1 VTPAQQH
8 LATRQ
13 AVGLFD
19 FSFMSL
25 CEIAGSGAPALL
37 ERLQTRALDGIQPGQ
52 LVYTLLLRDD
62 GAVFIDATLWRHAD
76 GQWWLFTG
84 RRSDIYW
91 IAERAAGFDVRI
103 RERSGELAVLAVQG
117 PSSGTVLARFARTE
131 LVRSLRYFHFV
142 QHGGT
147 VIGRLGFSGELGYE
161 IMLPADQ
168 APITRKAL
176 LDAGR
181 DFGIVECSFAAAD
194 SLRIESGYVL
204 FGKEIDGR
212 ANPRELRLERLVS
225 SPPKFGLTRKLLGLE
240 ILDRPPRADLPLAQV
255 TSECFSPV
263 LGRQI
268 ALGFGAPEAC
278 AGDHVRLADGRLAA
292 AVRLP
297 FYDPGRRLPRSAP
310 L

>member
-1 VTPAQQH
+1 MTPAQEH

-25 CEIAGSGAPALL
+25 CEIAGGAAPALL
-37 ERLQTRALDGIQPGQ
+37 ERLQTRAPDRVEPGQ

-62 GAVFIDATLWRHAD
+62 GAVFVDATLWRHAD
-76 GQWWLFTG
+76 GEWWLFTG
-84 RRSDIYW
+84 RRSDIPW

-103 RERSGELAVLAVQG
+103 RERSGELAVLALQG
-117 PSSGTVLARFARTE
+117 PSSGTVLARFAGAG

-142 QHGGT
+142 HHGGS

-168 APITRKAL
+168 APTTRKAL
-176 LDAGR
+176 LEAGR
-181 DFGIVECSFAAAD
+181 DLGIVECSFAAAN

-204 FGKEIDGR
+204 FGREIDGR

-225 SPPKFGLTRKLLGLE
+225 SPLKFGLTRKLLGLE
-240 ILDRPPRADLPLAQV
+240 ILHRAPRADLPLAHV

-278 AGDHVRLADGRLAA
+278 TGEHVRLADGRLAG

-297 FYDPGRRLPRSAP
+297 FYDPGRRLPRGAP